1 MIFESTNRFIYEQF
15 ALIFDFK
22 QVQSRVY
29 TSYCVIF
36 SSLVIGL
43 TKCVNNRSPSLIM
56 FNYFAL
62 KKRNFMYISKCF
74 YRRRKTYFQVYYIVF
89 AKDLI
94 LSFPAKPRKKYVR
107 WLERNRIYHQF

>member
-1 MIFESTNRFIYEQF
+1 MNTF

-43 TKCVNNRSPSLIM
+43 TKRVNNRSPSLIM

-74 YRRRKTYFQVYYIVF
+74 I
-89 AKDLI
+89 DG
-94 LSFPAKPRKKYVR
+94 
-107 WLERNRIYHQF
+107 ERHIFKFII